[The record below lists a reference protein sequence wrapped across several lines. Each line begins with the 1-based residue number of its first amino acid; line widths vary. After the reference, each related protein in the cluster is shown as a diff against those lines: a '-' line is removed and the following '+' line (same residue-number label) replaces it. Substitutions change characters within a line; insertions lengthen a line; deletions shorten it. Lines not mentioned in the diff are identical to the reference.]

1 MGEVP
6 SILLHD
12 RMRKINNMT
21 TIRTPAKI
29 IPRAFPGIKPGEV
42 QEIIMNS
49 RIKTYPPETVLCKED
64 AVETTFYMILEGEFE
79 VTKIINNSEKRL
91 LKTLS
96 AGDFFGEM
104 ALIHNAPRAATVAS
118 LTNVVVLEL
127 DKEGFNRVLK
137 HSPSVSMA
145 MVGEISSRLRQNDQ
159 LAIEDLRL
167 RAAELANAYQKLA
180 EQDLAR
186 REFLSNVA
194 HELRTPL
201 MIASGYLHAL
211 RTGMLSGEQLNST
224 IDTITRN
231 VDQITTLANDIL
243 FLQEMELVLPEFESV
258 NIVSVVDDVINKYQG
273 KAQARQVTVKVKNVR
288 GLSEVQGDAQSL
300 QRAVTALLDNAVK
313 FSPPKGEVTISF
325 AEQGD
330 YVQVAVEDHG
340 IGIAQD
346 IRPRIFDRFFHL
358 EKNGDELYGG
368 LGIGLSITRQVIQQ
382 HKGALDVESEPG
394 KGSKFTMS
402 LLKWK

>member
-1 MGEVP
+1 
-6 SILLHD
+6 
-12 RMRKINNMT
+12 MT

-29 IPRAFPGIKPGEV
+29 IPRAFPGIKPDEV

-49 RIKTYPPETVLCKED
+49 RIKTYPPETVMCKED
-64 AVETTFYMILEGEFE
+64 AIESIFYMILEGDFE
-79 VTKIINNSEKRL
+79 VTKVINNSERRL
-91 LKTLS
+91 LKTLT

-104 ALIHNAPRAATVAS
+104 ALIHNAPRAATVTT

-137 HSPSVSMA
+137 HSPSVSLA
-145 MVGEISSRLRQNDQ
+145 MVGEISRRLRQNDQ

-167 RAAELANAYQKLA
+167 RASELANAYQKLA

-211 RTGMLSGEQLNST
+211 RKGMLSGEQLNT
-224 IDTITRN
+224 TVDTIMRN

-243 FLQEMELVLPEFESV
+243 FLQEMELVLPEFQAV
-258 NIVSVVDDVINKYQG
+258 NIVEVVDGVLHKYQS
-273 KAQARQVTVKVKNVR
+273 KAHARQMTLKIKGNRNV
-288 GLSEVQGDAQSL
+288 SKVQGDMTSL
-300 QRAVTALLDNAVK
+300 QRAVIALVDNAIK
-313 FSPPKGEVTISF
+313 FSAPKSEVEVTFS
-325 AEQGD
+325 EQGD
-330 YVQVAVEDHG
+330 YVRVAVEDHG
-340 IGIAQD
+340 IGIDPQ

-358 EKNGDELYGG
+358 EKSGDELYGG

-402 LLKWK
+402 LLKWT